1 MKFELILTGWD
12 LLVALGWQIGTML
25 IEEDTNLGASLFNV
39 SEECKLKKELNL
51 PVFQSSSVVGISGEK
66 RGCGIQ

>member
-25 IEEDTNLGASLFNV
+25 IEKDTNLGASLFNV
-39 SEECKLKKELNL
+39 SGEYKLKKSKAQVWL
-51 PVFQSSSVVGISGEK
+51 VSMVRRWGA
-66 RGCGIQ
+66 GIQ